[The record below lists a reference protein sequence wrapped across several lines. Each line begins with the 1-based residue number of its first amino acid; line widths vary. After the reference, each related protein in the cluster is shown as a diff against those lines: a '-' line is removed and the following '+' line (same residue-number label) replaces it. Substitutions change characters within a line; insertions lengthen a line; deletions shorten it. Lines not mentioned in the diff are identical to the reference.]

1 MCEKRKLSE
10 QEKTDKPMDE
20 GTVKDDYIRVLSEE
34 NFSLRNSC
42 RKLKAILKE
51 RVVSEDVEVMDQ
63 EIANLNMEK
72 EALQTKYDQ
81 LYTDYM
87 AAMHLL
93 KKAINVQE

>member
-1 MCEKRKLSE
+1 MKRTSLFV
-10 QEKTDKPMDE
+10 
-20 GTVKDDYIRVLSEE
+20 TV
-34 NFSLRNSC
+34 C

-72 EALQTKYDQ
+72 EALQTKYDK
-81 LYTDYM
+81 LYVDYV

-93 KKAINVQE
+93 KKAMNAQE